1 MQILQTVTVKQI
13 LTENTKQTL
22 EKKLTQE
29 LLQIEKECEQ
39 FKFEEKKLLKNHHSV
54 NDIKQHIKRELANRE
69 EKKKSLEFQLAQLHI
84 LPLGSE
90 LKSQELTGI
99 VDINIGDVWNESLL
113 HKTIL
118 LKDGRVLDI
127 R

>member
-1 MQILQTVTVKQI
+1 MQILHTVTVKQI
-13 LTENTKQTL
+13 LTEKTKQAS
-22 EKKLTQE
+22 EKKISQE
-29 LLQIEKECEQ
+29 LLQLEKECEQ
-39 FKFEEKKLLKNHHSV
+39 LKFEEKKLLKGNHSV
-54 NDIKQHIKRELANRE
+54 NAVKQHISKELAQRE
-69 EKKKSLEFQLAQLHI
+69 QKKKTLEFQLAQLHI

-99 VDINIGDVWNESLL
+99 VDINIGDVWDERLL

-118 LKDGRVLDI
+118 LKDGKVVDI

>member
-13 LTENTKQTL
+13 LTEQTKQAL
-22 EKKLTQE
+22 EKKLTEE
-29 LLQIEKECEQ
+29 LLQLEKECEQ
-39 FKFEEKKLLKNHHSV
+39 FKFEEKKLLKSHPANA
-54 NDIKQHIKRELANRE
+54 IKQQISKRLANKE

-90 LKSQELTGI
+90 LKEQELTGI
-99 VDINIGDVWNESLL
+99 VDIKVGDVWDEALL

-118 LKDGRVLDI
+118 LKDGKVVDI